1 MQGLSPR
8 SLIADY
14 KAGLRVHGIK
24 PPKVE
29 AAPVSGERPFRKAPM
44 ERLMARLD
52 LSKYDK
58 PAPIAEMSGEIK
70 KVKLMCSQ
78 HIGAPAIPVV
88 KEGDAVEKGQEAAR
102 PADGLSVAVHASIS
116 GKVVEV
122 TDKYVIIQR

>member
-1 MQGLSPR
+1 
-8 SLIADY
+8 
-14 KAGLRVHGIK
+14 
-24 PPKVE
+24 
-29 AAPVSGERPFRKAPM
+29 M

-52 LSKYDK
+52 LAKYDK
-58 PAPIAEMSGEIK
+58 PAPITELSGEIK

-88 KEGDAVEKGQEAAR
+88 KEGDMVEQGQMAAK

-122 TDKYVIIQR
+122 TGKYVIIQK